1 MPHANVGDLELFY
14 EVVGDGEPLV
24 CVQGLASDMGAWAL
38 QLDAFS
44 DAYRTIVFDNR
55 DVGRS
60 SAAEAEYDI
69 PDMAADVLGLA
80 DALGL
85 ERFHLLGAS
94 LGSAM
99 AQHVA
104 LAAPARVA
112 TLTLAATWAGT
123 PHAYSELRATVWER
137 EVRRSSREELLENML
152 LRTISEDV
160 LDSDDAIDGMKAM
173 ATENPH
179 PQSTESL
186 IRQIRAMSRHDVRD
200 RLGELAMPVH
210 VIAGA
215 RDVLIPPWKSEEV
228 AELIPGA
235 ALTMIRDV
243 GHALNAERAGEFN
256 RAVLAFLGEHP
267 LNANQ
272 AK

>member
-1 MPHANVGDLELFY
+1 MPHATVGDVELFY
-14 EVVGDGEPLV
+14 EVLGEGEPLL
-24 CVQGLASDMGAWAL
+24 CVQGLASDMGAWAM
-38 QLDAFS
+38 QLEPFS
-44 DAYRTIVFDNR
+44 ERFQTVVFDNR

-60 SAAEAEYDI
+60 SASDVEYDI
-69 PDMAADVLGLA
+69 PDLAEDVLGLA
-80 DALGL
+80 DVLGV

-99 AQHVA
+99 SQHVA
-104 LAAPARVA
+104 LLAPERVA

-173 ATENPH
+173 AAENPH
-179 PQSTESL
+179 PQAAEAL
-186 IRQIRAMSRHDVRD
+186 IRQIRAMSRHDVRS
-200 RLGELAMPVH
+200 RLGELRMPVH

-215 RDVLIPPWKSEEV
+215 RDVLIPLWKSEEV
-228 AELIPGA
+228 AELIDGA
-235 ALTMIRDV
+235 TLTVIRDV
-243 GHALNAERAGEFN
+243 GHALNAERAQEFN
-256 RAVLAFLGEHP
+256 RAVLGFLAEHP
-267 LNANQ
+267 LRAR
-272 AK
+272 